1 MFKFYGQNP
10 IIDYLRRNF
19 IKMRAEPS
27 ISYTEQI
34 QNAHDFIRQQYEGPL
49 EAGII
54 LGTGLGQLIQNI
66 SIEQEIPY
74 EDIPFF
80 PVSTVESHK
89 GKLIIG
95 TLSGKKVVAMQGRFH
110 YYEGYS
116 MKEVTFPVRVM
127 KLLGIKKLFVSNA
140 AGGLNPDYGI
150 GELMVIND
158 HIDLFPE
165 NPLRGKNLDQF
176 GVRFPDMS
184 EPYDLGLIEKA
195 MGIAHANGLKV
206 HQGVYAAVQGPNLET
221 KAEYKYLRTIGADAI
236 GMSTIPEVIVARH
249 MDLPVFAI
257 SAITDLCSP
266 GNIKKV
272 RIEEVLA
279 AAAQAEPGMSLII
292 RELVKSV

>member
-1 MFKFYGQNP
+1 
-10 IIDYLRRNF
+10 
-19 IKMRAEPS
+19 MRIEPT
-27 ISYTEQI
+27 ISYSQQI
-34 QNAHDFIRQQYEGPL
+34 QHAVDDILGKYDHAIDL
-49 EAGII
+49 GII
-54 LGTGLGQLIQNI
+54 LGTGLGQLIQHI
-66 SIEQEIPY
+66 QIEKEIPY
-74 EDIPFF
+74 EEIPFF

-89 GKLIIG
+89 GKLIFG
-95 TLSGKKVVAMQGRFH
+95 KLSGKSVVAMQGRFH

-127 KLLGIKKLFVSNA
+127 KKLGIKHLFVSNA
-140 AGGLNPDYGI
+140 AGGLNPEYKI
-150 GELMVIND
+150 GELMIIND

-165 NPLRGKNLDQF
+165 NPLRGKNLEEF

-184 EPYDLGLIEKA
+184 EPYDQSLITSA
-195 MGIAHANGLKV
+195 LDIAKRDSMNV

-249 MDLPVFAI
+249 MELPVFAI

-272 RIEEVLA
+272 KIEEVLVA
-279 AAAQAEPGMSLII
+279 AAKAEPGMGLII
-292 RELVKSV
+292 KELIAKL

>member
-1 MFKFYGQNP
+1 MRTEANITYG
-10 IIDYLRRNF
+10 
-19 IKMRAEPS
+19 
-27 ISYTEQI
+27 EQI
-34 QNAHDFIRQQYEGPL
+34 RLAYEYIHSLYADSL
-49 EAGII
+49 EVGII
-54 LGTGLGQLIQNI
+54 LGTGLGQLINNI
-66 SIEQEIPY
+66 EIELEIPY
-74 EDIPFF
+74 EEIPFF

-89 GKLIIG
+89 GKLIFG
-95 TLSGKKVVAMQGRFH
+95 KLSGKSVVAMQGRFH

-127 KLLGIKKLFVSNA
+127 KLLGIQHLFVSNA
-140 AGGLNPDYGI
+140 AGGLNPDFGI
-150 GELMVIND
+150 GELMIIND

-184 EPYDLGLIEKA
+184 EPYDLRLIEKA
-195 MGIAHANGLKV
+195 IQIGKRNNVKL

-221 KAEYKYLRTIGADAI
+221 KAEYKYLRTIGGDAI

-249 MDLPVFAI
+249 MELPVFAI

-279 AAAQAEPGMSLII
+279 AAAKAEPGMSLII
-292 RELVKSV
+292 RELVKEL

>member
-1 MFKFYGQNP
+1 
-10 IIDYLRRNF
+10 
-19 IKMRAEPS
+19 MRQEPT
-27 ISYTEQI
+27 ISYSEQI
-34 QNAHDFIRQQYEGPL
+34 SHAVNDIVEKFPKRVDV
-49 EAGII
+49 GII
-54 LGTGLGQLIQNI
+54 LGTGLGQLIQHI
-66 SIEQEIPY
+66 TIEKEIPY
-74 EDIPFF
+74 EEIPYF

-89 GKLIIG
+89 GKLIF
-95 TLSGKKVVAMQGRFH
+95 GKLEGKSVVAMQGRFH

-127 KLLGIKKLFVSNA
+127 YKLGIQHLFVSNA
-140 AGGLNPDYGI
+140 AGGLNPDYQI
-150 GELMVIND
+150 GGLMVIND

-165 NPLRGKNLDQF
+165 NPLRGSNLDDF

-184 EPYDLGLIEKA
+184 EPYALGLVEKA
-195 MGIAHANGLKV
+195 MQIAKNNSLEI

-272 RIEEVLA
+272 KIEEVLA
-279 AAAQAEPGMSLII
+279 AAAKAEPGMGIIIKELIKT
-292 RELVKSV
+292 L

>member
-1 MFKFYGQNP
+1 M
-10 IIDYLRRNF
+10 
-19 IKMRAEPS
+19 
-27 ISYTEQI
+27 EQI
-34 QNAHDFIRQQYEGPL
+34 GHAVEYIISEFDQPSEV
-49 EAGII
+49 GII
-54 LGTGLGQLIQNI
+54 LGTGLGQLISQ
-66 SIEQEIPY
+66 IEILHEIPY
-74 EDIPFF
+74 DKIPFF

-89 GKLIIG
+89 GKLIFG
-95 TLSGKKVVAMQGRFH
+95 KLSGKSVIAMQGRFH

-127 KLLGIKKLFVSNA
+127 KKLGIGHLFVSNA
-140 AGGLNPDYGI
+140 AGGLNPDYKI

-165 NPLRGKNLDQF
+165 NPLRGKNLDGF

-184 EPYDLGLIEKA
+184 EPYDLSLVKKA
-195 MGIAHANGLKV
+195 MDIAEDNGLKV

-272 RIEEVLA
+272 KIEEVLA
-279 AAAQAEPGMSLII
+279 AAAIAEPGMGTIIKSLIAT
-292 RELVKSV
+292 L

>member
-1 MFKFYGQNP
+1 MREEAKVPYEDKIQFAFEYIQQLHGQP
-10 IIDYLRRNF
+10 L
-19 IKMRAEPS
+19 
-27 ISYTEQI
+27 QI
-34 QNAHDFIRQQYEGPL
+34 
-49 EAGII
+49 GII
-54 LGTGLGQLIQNI
+54 LGTGLGQLINNI
-66 SIEQEIPY
+66 EIKHEIPY

-89 GKLIIG
+89 GKLVIG
-95 TLSGKKVVAMQGRFH
+95 QLSGKSVVAMQGRFH

-127 KLLGIKKLFVSNA
+127 KKLGIEYLFVSNA

-150 GELMVIND
+150 GELMIIND

-165 NPLRGKNLDQF
+165 NPLRGKNLNKF

-184 EPYDLGLIEKA
+184 EPYDLALIEE
-195 MGIAHANGLKV
+195 GVQIAKQNNLKV

-221 KAEYKYLRTIGADAI
+221 KAEYKYLRTIGGDAI

-249 MDLPVFAI
+249 MELPVFAI

-272 RIEEVLA
+272 KIEEVLA
-279 AAAQAEPGMSLII
+279 GAAKAEPGMSLII
-292 RELVKSV
+292 RELVRRIEN

>member
-1 MFKFYGQNP
+1 
-10 IIDYLRRNF
+10 
-19 IKMRAEPS
+19 MREEPN
-27 ISYTEQI
+27 ISYAEQI
-34 QNAHDFIRQQYEGPL
+34 QHAFEFIQQKYDGPL
-49 EAGII
+49 DAGII

-66 SIEQEIPY
+66 EIQLEIPY

-95 TLSGKKVVAMQGRFH
+95 ILSGKMVVAMQGRFH

-127 KLLGIKKLFVSNA
+127 KLLGIQHLFVSNA

-150 GELMVIND
+150 GELMIIND

-184 EPYDLGLIEKA
+184 EPYDLSQISKA
-195 MGIAHANGLKV
+195 LEIAGQQGLKV

-249 MDLPVFAI
+249 MELPVFAI

-279 AAAQAEPGMSLII
+279 AAAKAEPGMSLII
-292 RELVKSV
+292 RELVKLI

>member
-1 MFKFYGQNP
+1 M
-10 IIDYLRRNF
+10 
-19 IKMRAEPS
+19 
-27 ISYTEQI
+27 EQI
-34 QNAHDFIRQQYEGPL
+34 GHAVEYITSEFDQPSEV
-49 EAGII
+49 GII
-54 LGTGLGQLIQNI
+54 LGTGLGQLISQ
-66 SIEQEIPY
+66 IEILHEIPY
-74 EDIPFF
+74 DKIPFF

-89 GKLIIG
+89 GKLIFG
-95 TLSGKKVVAMQGRFH
+95 KLSGKSVVAMQGRFH

-127 KLLGIKKLFVSNA
+127 KKLGIGHLFVSNA
-140 AGGLNPDYGI
+140 AGGLNPDYKI

-165 NPLRGKNLDQF
+165 NPLRGKNLDGF

-184 EPYDLGLIEKA
+184 EPYDLSLVKMAIE
-195 MGIAHANGLKV
+195 IAEDNGLKV

-272 RIEEVLA
+272 KIEEVLA
-279 AAAQAEPGMSLII
+279 AAAIAEPGMGTIIKSLIAN
-292 RELVKSV
+292 L

>member
-1 MFKFYGQNP
+1 
-10 IIDYLRRNF
+10 
-19 IKMRAEPS
+19 MREEPN
-27 ISYTEQI
+27 IPYAEQI
-34 QNAHDFIRQQYEGPL
+34 KYAVEYIHNKH
-49 EAGII
+49 EAALVVGII

-66 SIEQEIPY
+66 DVQLEIPY

-95 TLSGKKVVAMQGRFH
+95 QLSGKKIVAMQGRFH

-127 KLLGIKKLFVSNA
+127 KLLGIQNLFLSNA

-150 GELMVIND
+150 GELMIIND

-165 NPLRGKNLDQF
+165 NPLRGKNLDEF

-184 EPYDLGLIEKA
+184 EPYDLSLIQKA
-195 MGIAHANGLKV
+195 LTIAKSHDLNV
-206 HQGVYAAVQGPNLET
+206 HVGVYAAVQGPNLET
-221 KAEYKYLRTIGADAI
+221 KAEYKYLSTIGADTI

-249 MDLPVFAI
+249 MELPVFAI

-272 RIEEVLA
+272 LIKEVLA
-279 AAAQAEPGMSLII
+279 AAAKAEPGMSLII
-292 RELVKSV
+292 RELVKLV

>member
-1 MFKFYGQNP
+1 MN
-10 IIDYLRRNF
+10 DASN
-19 IKMRAEPS
+19 
-27 ISYTEQI
+27 ISYTDKI
-34 QNAHDFIRQQYEGPL
+34 NFALDYIRQKFNAPL
-49 EAGII
+49 DVGII
-54 LGTGLGQLIQNI
+54 LGTGLGQLINNI
-66 SIEQEIPY
+66 EIELEISYQEIPY
-74 EDIPFF
+74 F

-95 TLSGKKVVAMQGRFH
+95 KLSGKSVVAMQGRFH

-127 KLLGIKKLFVSNA
+127 KKLGIQYLFVSNA
-140 AGGLNPDYGI
+140 AGGLNPDFGI
-150 GELMVIND
+150 GDMMIIND

-165 NPLRGKNLDQF
+165 NPLRGKNLDEF

-184 EPYDLGLIEKA
+184 EPYDLSLIQKA
-195 MGIAHANGLKV
+195 LKIAEANQIHV

-221 KAEYKYLRTIGADAI
+221 KAEYNYLRVIGGDAI

-249 MDLPVFAI
+249 MDIPVFAI

-279 AAAQAEPGMSLII
+279 AAAKAEPGMSLII
-292 RELVKSV
+292 RELVKLV